1 MGEQSNQTGQLVIDN
16 APTSGWIL
24 LLQVIG
30 IAPTNDGY
38 CSYKRWV
45 LPLQMMGIAS
55 TIARYCSYK

>member
-38 CSYKRWV
+38 CFYKRWV
-45 LPLQMMGIAS
+45 
-55 TIARYCSYK
+55 